1 MIMKVALYVR
11 VSTDNTGQDETLQL
25 PRLREIALCEDEYE
39 ILHEVREIVMN
50 SSKLLEVLHRELPYD
65 LNIIAA
71 NLERMIDGH
80 VERIFESGKE
90 YRGGY

>member
-1 MIMKVALYVR
+1 MRKDVR
-11 VSTDNTGQDETLQL
+11 NDC
-25 PRLREIALCEDEYE
+25 EITLCEDEYE

-71 NLERMIDGH
+71 DLERMIDGH
-80 VERIFESGKE
+80 VERIFGSGKK
-90 YRGGY
+90 YRGGTK